1 MSCSSSLS
9 MTEAR
14 GHSMDSHE
22 ISAEIRGDLVHGG
35 NRFRTDK
42 TYRGV
47 RVTGSRQLDIGVLG
61 AGLG

>member
-1 MSCSSSLS
+1 